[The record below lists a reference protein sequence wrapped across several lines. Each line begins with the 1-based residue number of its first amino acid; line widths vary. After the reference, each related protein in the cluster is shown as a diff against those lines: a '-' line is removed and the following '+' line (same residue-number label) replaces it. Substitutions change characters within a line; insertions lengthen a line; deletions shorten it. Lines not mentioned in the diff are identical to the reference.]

1 MHKSIVLNRV
11 HWYWLPL
18 FMVLGYALYSLG
30 TLSYAQSAQ
39 DDAVSDNVT
48 ANVPETDTPQLIEHI
63 QPDQKKIETQVDPVL
78 QDPTPSLQTPLDQ
91 SPQPANMSVE
101 PELPD
106 PNLSVPPLQNPS
118 DELSQPTDM
127 QVKPELPDSNLSLPS
142 LPLPIDQSPQ
152 PEKTQAAPQTTP
164 SDQLDQQLSVP
175 PDLPVNTQSPKKE
188 LDTLMQKE
196 IIKTGEQLQQN
207 GNVKEVIKQES
218 KALTQQHI
226 VESAKNKMANFLGQY
241 GKVDMEININD
252 QWKLGHYNFEY
263 LYPFHDQFNKQ
274 LLMQMGAI
282 EFQNRHILHIGAGFR
297 VLDYGIIMGAN
308 GFIDGDLTTQH
319 LRYSLGLEYGS
330 DIFLLRSN
338 IYLPIS
344 DEKNNAHLSGTPYDR
359 IQPVYGV
366 DLNATTVLWPK
377 YSLLGELNYNQWFG
391 KNIHL
396 SSSPYHSVAS
406 EDLYDDMY
414 SWDAKINWQPF
425 SLLSS
430 SLGLVMMKNQKKP
443 ILNTSFTLT
452 WQFDRTLDEQLKLNN
467 VSRSMKDNLLRYFFK
482 REHRVFLSYLEKHN
496 KPKKI
501 DSVLLPDKKAAFEA
515 EDVMI
520 QPIITMQHPVVSH
533 KWSGSGEPYLKPI
546 VAGSFD
552 AIFSKDNMIQNTE
565 QYELQLQL
573 TDQNNKAVTS
583 NKMMIYLFQNARL
596 ELYKDSAKIN
606 VVTNYKV
613 AHNTAQSINVYWKL
627 YDPNGVATNDLFVR
641 WEDPDS
647 IFTDPTQKQPTIDS
661 TQSIKSYK
669 PQLVVLPAAGK
680 EVRYDVSVEIIQ
692 ENARLKLYKD
702 RAKSQDV
709 DYYEVRQNTS
719 QAVDVYW
726 ELYDKNGV
734 ATNDS
739 FVRWQDPENIFTDPR
754 QPNPTIDSTKPIK
767 SYKPKLVVLPATG
780 YEVSYN
786 VSVDIIQEL
795 ATLKLYKD
803 SAKKHDMRDYTLDQ
817 NTNYDVNVYWEL
829 YDKNGIVAN
838 YSFVRWQDPDSIFID
853 PSKKYPTIDS
863 KKPPKL
869 YNPQLIISPV
879 SGDEVR
885 YDVSVNI
892 VQVGVKTIFVVD
904 KVQFINTNVT
914 VRVEISSVDPDNA
927 VVTVKDTANTIVSDA
942 KFAHKGSG
950 IYEGKIKSVPWG
962 KFSIFSV
969 VYGIEHKK
977 ITANIDTHKLYVI
990 ENPYLSIDTATSLTL
1005 FSYDENAVVD
1015 PTYFSK
1021 LLKDPTVFYEIS
1033 DTGSN
1038 LQDAGPVLKG
1048 MGNILIG
1055 TPRNRDLALTMG
1067 ISSTISARSL
1077 TVSSIVD
1084 ILNKKPFIKCSVK
1097 NDFTVDKGGVGLFI
1111 KHFTNRQNWLNEC
1124 RFKDVDSFRF
1134 DLKYFCYDNFDMD
1147 LSFELGNQ
1155 ESARVEHRILKTGAK
1170 NKFILHAFKLGL
1182 KCYKP

>member
-101 PELPD
+101 PELSDPD
-106 PNLSVPPLQNPS
+106 
-118 DELSQPTDM
+118 
-127 QVKPELPDSNLSLPS
+127 LSLP
-142 LPLPIDQSPQ
+142 PLSAPQDQSPQ

-207 GNVKEVIKQES
+207 GKVKEVIKTES

-282 EFQNRHILHIGAGFR
+282 EFQNRHILHMGAGFR
-297 VLDYGIIMGAN
+297 ALSHGIIMGAN

-319 LRYSLGLEYGS
+319 LRYSLGLECGS
-330 DIFLLRSN
+330 DFFLLRSN

-359 IQPVYGV
+359 TQPVYGV

-406 EDLYDDMY
+406 GDLYDDMY
-414 SWDAKINWQPF
+414 SWDAKMNWQPF
-425 SLLSS
+425 SLLST

-452 WQFDRTLDEQLKLNN
+452 WQFDRTLDEQLKPNN

-482 REHRVFLSYLEKHN
+482 REHRVFLSYLEKNN
-496 KPKKI
+496 KSKI

-515 EDVMI
+515 EDVII
-520 QPIITMQHPVVSH
+520 QPTITMLHPVVSH
-533 KWSGSGEPYLKPI
+533 KWSGSGEPYLKP
-546 VAGSFD
+546 VAASSFD
-552 AIFSKDNMIQNTE
+552 AIFSRDNMIQNTE
-565 QYELQLQL
+565 QYDLQLQL
-573 TDQNNKAVTS
+573 TDQNNKVVTS
-583 NKMMIYLFQNARL
+583 NKMMIYLFKNARL

-613 AHNTAQSINVYWKL
+613 AHNTVQTINVYWKL
-627 YDPNGVATNDLFVR
+627 YDPNGVATND
-641 WEDPDS
+641 
-647 IFTDPTQKQPTIDS
+647 
-661 TQSIKSYK
+661 
-669 PQLVVLPAAGK
+669 
-680 EVRYDVSVEIIQ
+680 
-692 ENARLKLYKD
+692 
-702 RAKSQDV
+702 
-709 DYYEVRQNTS
+709 
-719 QAVDVYW
+719 
-726 ELYDKNGV
+726 
-734 ATNDS
+734 
-739 FVRWQDPENIFTDPR
+739 
-754 QPNPTIDSTKPIK
+754 
-767 SYKPKLVVLPATG
+767 
-780 YEVSYN
+780 
-786 VSVDIIQEL
+786 
-795 ATLKLYKD
+795 
-803 SAKKHDMRDYTLDQ
+803 
-817 NTNYDVNVYWEL
+817 
-829 YDKNGIVAN
+829 
-838 YSFVRWQDPDSIFID
+838 SFVRWQDPDSIFID

-863 KKPPKL
+863 TQSIKSYKPELVVLPAGGKEVHYDVPVDIIQENARLKL
-869 YNPQLIISPV
+869 YKDSAKQHDVHDYILDQDAKHDVNIYWELYDKNGVATNYSFVRWEDPENILIDPKQTNPTIDSTKPIKSYKTQLIILPA
-879 SGDEVR
+879 SGYEVR
-885 YDVSVNI
+885 YDVSVDI
-892 VQVGVKTIFVVD
+892 VQVGIKTIFVVD
-904 KVQFINTNVT
+904 KVQFVNTDIT
-914 VRVEISSVDPDNA
+914 VRVEIASADPDNA
-927 VVTVKDTANTIVSDA
+927 IVTVKGIAGAIVSDA

-950 IYEGKIKSVPWG
+950 IYEGKVRGVPWG
-962 KFSIFSV
+962 QFFIFPV
-969 VYGIEHKK
+969 VHGIDHKNMN
-977 ITANIDTHKLYVI
+977 TSLDTHKLYVI
-990 ENPYLSIDTATSLTL
+990 ENLYIPINGNAPLISFY
-1005 FSYDENAVVD
+1005 YDDSAVVD
-1015 PTYFSK
+1015 SKTFPK
-1021 LLKDPTVFYEIS
+1021 LLGDHTVFYELFRARMITS
-1033 DTGSN
+1033 DKSSDSRLG
-1038 LQDAGPVLKG
+1038 L
-1048 MGNILIG
+1048 GNIVLFGHKSMVKIIMEVHPHVTHNFAVASYTG
-1055 TPRNRDLALTMG
+1055 TGRNVQCVG
-1067 ISSTISARSL
+1067 IL
-1077 TVSSIVD
+1077 
-1084 ILNKKPFIKCSVK
+1084 
-1097 NDFTVDKGGVGLFI
+1097 NDFTVDKGGIDLFI
-1111 KHFTNRQNWLNEC
+1111 KYFTDKQNWLTEC
-1124 RFKDVDSFRF
+1124 RFKDVDSFKF
-1134 DLKYFCYDNFDMD
+1134 ALKASCGGSNDEDKDL
-1147 LSFELGNQ
+1147 LFELGN
-1155 ESARVEHRILKTGAK
+1155 EKVAKLEYRVISTNDYNNFFLS
-1170 NKFILHAFKLGL
+1170 AFKLGL